1 MTTLGVVL
9 GAIELGLRIAGNEL
23 TVGTVVL
30 IALLIISGTQFTL
43 FAMWFD
49 MESNKDLR

>member
-1 MTTLGVVL
+1 VL
-9 GAIELGLRIAGNEL
+9 GLVVAGLRIAGQDL

-30 IALLIISGTQFTL
+30 IALLVLSGTQFML

-49 MESNKDLR
+49 METNKDLR